1 MHFSINFVSLRL
13 CEKKKGRN
21 LTKRFVAAIVGSPF
35 GLTGRVKIEPLS
47 GEKGHLL
54 TLTKAVLR
62 KGELEKE
69 YPIEEVFSAP
79 LSLKLKGIDSP
90 EAAKALKGSEIL
102 VSREQAAP
110 LKKSEFYIEDLR
122 GMDIIA
128 GGKTVG
134 VISGVFEG
142 GGGFLAEV
150 LVESGEKKLVPFRDE
165 FFGTIDLEAGQAELL
180 NTWILE

>member
-1 MHFSINFVSLRL
+1 LRL

-21 LTKRFVAAIVGSPF
+21 LTKCFVAAVLGSPF

-47 GEKGHLL
+47 GENGHLL
-54 TLTKAVLR
+54 TLNKATLR

-69 YPIEEVFSAP
+69 YLIEEVFSAP

-90 EAAKALKGSEIL
+90 EAAKALKGAEIL

-122 GMDIIA
+122 GMEVVA
-128 GGKTVG
+128 GGKTAG
-134 VISGVFEG
+134 VICGLFEG
-142 GGGFLAEV
+142 GGGFLAEI
-150 LVESGEKKLVPFRDE
+150 LLESGEKKLVPFRNE
-165 FFGTIDLEAGQAELL
+165 FFGKIDLKVGTAELL
-180 NTWILE
+180 NLWILEE